1 MSKDQA
7 SKLRSTVGKD
17 VRRRL
22 SRSGI
27 VETVSGGGFDLLI
40 VQNFLSPSE
49 CAGLIALIDDNARPS
64 TLYAG
69 TEIDGFRT
77 SFSCDLNPAE
87 PLVALIEA
95 RISALTGLDPRYGEA
110 LQGQRYSPGQQ
121 FKPHHDY
128 FHVSEPYWEAE
139 RLNGGQRTWTGMIY
153 LNAPEGGGETNF
165 PKAGLCL
172 NPQPAMLVLWNN
184 MKDDGSPQDNSIHE
198 GCAVLAGTKY
208 VVTKWY
214 RERFWAANGGRKV

>member
-1 MSKDQA
+1 MTKDQA
-7 SKLRSTVGKD
+7 SKIRASFGKD

-22 SRSGI
+22 TKSGV
-27 VETVSGGGFDLLI
+27 VETLSGGGFDLLV
-40 VQNFLSPSE
+40 VQNFLSAPE
-49 CAGLIALIDDNARPS
+49 CAGIMALIDDNARPS

-77 SFSCDLNPAE
+77 SFSCDLNPHD
-87 PLVALIEA
+87 PLIAAVEA
-95 RISALTGLDPRYGEA
+95 RIAALTGIDPRHGEA
-110 LQGQRYSPGQQ
+110 LQGQRYAPGQQ

-153 LNAPEGGGETNF
+153 LNQPEGGGETNF

-184 MKDDGSPQDNSIHE
+184 MKEDGSPQDASIHE
-198 GCAVLAGTKY
+198 GCAVQAGTKY

-214 RERFWAANGGRKV
+214 RERFWAANRKG

>member
-1 MSKDQA
+1 MITPQA
-7 SKLRSTVGKD
+7 SKIRATFGKD

-22 SRSGI
+22 SK
-27 VETVSGGGFDLLI
+27 VPTVQTISGGGFDLLV
-40 VQNFLSPSE
+40 VQNFLSHSE
-49 CAGLIALIDDNARPS
+49 CAGLVTLIDDNARPS

-95 RISALTGLDPRYGEA
+95 RISALTGIDPRYGEA
-110 LQGQRYSPGQQ
+110 LQGQRYGTGQQ

-128 FHVSEPYWEAE
+128 FHVSEPYWESE
-139 RLNGGQRTWTGMIY
+139 RLNGGQRTWTGMVY
-153 LNAPEGGGETNF
+153 LNKPEGGGETNF

-172 NPQPAMLVLWNN
+172 SPQPAMLVLWNN

-198 GCAVLAGTKY
+198 GCAVSSGTKY

-214 RERFWAANGGRKV
+214 RERFWAASSGRKV